1 MSAIANLESMSGL
14 VAFVASVETGGFAAA
29 GRRLGVSASAI
40 GKAVAR
46 LEARLGVRLLQR
58 TTRSIA
64 LTGEGNLLFERAAR
78 IIEDIQEA
86 ENAIAETRTFPRGR
100 LKVSIPAAM
109 GRRIIVPALDQ
120 FIAAYPKIALDVSLD
135 DRTVDV
141 VEGGFDLVLRTGELE
156 DSRLIARKLAP
167 HRFVTCASP
176 AYLERRGA
184 PETPDDVP
192 NHTCLRLRF
201 PTTGRLEYWA
211 FKGWKPPGRPPTGPV
226 FNDSEAVALAALA
239 GLGLAQLPHYLA
251 ARAIADG
258 RLRTV
263 LASYAVDRGGIW
275 LVWPP
280 ARSESPRVRVFAE
293 FLTRLIKAV

>member
-1 MSAIANLESMSGL
+1 MSAISNLESMSGL

-29 GRRLGVSASAI
+29 GRRLGVSASAV

-46 LEARLGVRLLQR
+46 LEARLGVRLLHR

-64 LTGEGNLLFERAAR
+64 VTGEGNLLFERATR
-78 IIEDIQEA
+78 IIEDVQEA
-86 ENAIAETRTFPRGR
+86 ENAIAETRTFPRGL

-120 FIAAYPKIALDVSLD
+120 FIAAYPNVILDVSLD
-135 DRTVDV
+135 DRMVDI
-141 VEGGFDLVLRTGELE
+141 VEGGFDLVLRTGDLD

-167 HRFVTCASP
+167 HRFVTCGSP

-184 PETPDDVP
+184 PQTPDDVP
-192 NHTCLRLRF
+192 DHTCLRLRF

-211 FKGWKPPGRPPTGPV
+211 FKGWKAPGRPPNGPV
-226 FNDSEAVALAALA
+226 FNDIEAVALAAIA
-239 GLGLAQLPHYLA
+239 GLGLAQVPHYLA

-263 LASYAVDRGGIW
+263 LADYAVSRGDIW
-275 LVWPP
+275 LIRPP
-280 ARSESPRVRVFAE
+280 ASSESPRVRVFAT
-293 FLTRLIKAV
+293 FLTKLIESI

>member
-29 GRRLGVSASAI
+29 GRRLGVSASAV

-46 LEARLGVRLLQR
+46 LERRLGVRLLQR

-64 LTGEGNLLFERAAR
+64 LTGEGNIFFERATR
-78 IIEDIQEA
+78 IIEDVQEA
-86 ENAIAETRTFPRGR
+86 ENAIAETRRSPRGR

-109 GRRIIVPALDQ
+109 GRRVIVPALDQ
-120 FIAAYPKIALDVSLD
+120 FIAAYPNVTLDVSLD
-135 DRTVDV
+135 DRMVDM
-141 VEGGFDLVLRTGELE
+141 VEGGFDLALRTGELE
-156 DSRLIARKLAP
+156 DSRLVARKLAP

-176 AYLERRGA
+176 SYLERRSA

-201 PTTGRLEYWA
+201 PTSGRLEYWA
-211 FKGWKPPGRPPTGPV
+211 FKGWKAPGRPPSGPV
-226 FNDSEAVALAALA
+226 FNDSEAVALAAIA

-263 LASYAVDRGGIW
+263 LADHAVDRGGIW

-280 ARSESPRVRVFAE
+280 VRTESPRVRVFAT
-293 FLTRLIKAV
+293 FLTRLIESI

>member
-29 GRRLGVSASAI
+29 GRRLGVSASAV

-46 LEARLGVRLLQR
+46 LEGRLGVRLLQR

-64 LTGEGNLLFERAAR
+64 LTGEGNLFFERALR
-78 IIEDIQEA
+78 IIEDVKEA
-86 ENAIAETRTFPRGR
+86 ENAIAETRASPRGR

-109 GRRIIVPALDQ
+109 GRRVIVPALDQ
-120 FIAAYPKIALDVSLD
+120 FIAAYPDVTLDVSLE
-135 DRTVDV
+135 DRMVDIV
-141 VEGGFDLVLRTGELE
+141 GGGFDLVLRTGELE

-176 AYLERRGA
+176 AYLERRGT
-184 PETPDDVP
+184 PGRPDDVP
-192 NHTCLRLRF
+192 DHTCLRLRF

-211 FKGWKPPGRPPTGPV
+211 FKGWKPPGRPPNGPV
-226 FNDSEAVALAALA
+226 FNDSEAVALAAIA

-251 ARAIADG
+251 ARAITDG

-263 LASYAVDRGGIW
+263 LADYAMDRGGIW

-280 ARSESPRVRVFAE
+280 MRTESPKVRVFVT
-293 FLTRLIKAV
+293 FLTRLLESL

>member
-1 MSAIANLESMSGL
+1 MSAISNLESMSGL
-14 VAFVASVETGGFAAA
+14 VAFAASVETGGFAAA
-29 GRRLGVSASAI
+29 GRRLGVSASAV

-46 LEARLGVRLLQR
+46 LEARLGVTLLQR

-64 LTGEGNLLFERAAR
+64 LTGEGNLLFERATR

-86 ENAIAETRTFPRGR
+86 ENAIAETRTFPRGL

-120 FIAAYPKIALDVSLD
+120 FIAAYPKVVLDVSLD
-135 DRTVDV
+135 DRMVDV

-167 HRFVTCASP
+167 HRFVTCGAP

-192 NHTCLRLRF
+192 AHTCLRLRF

-211 FKGWKPPGRPPTGPV
+211 FKGWKPPGRPPNGPV
-226 FNDSEAVALAALA
+226 FNDIEAVALAAIA

-263 LASYAVDRGGIW
+263 LADYAISRGGIW
-275 LVWPP
+275 LIRPR
-280 ARSESPRVRVFAE
+280 ANSESPRVRAFAT
-293 FLTRLIKAV
+293 FLTRLIQSI